1 MHVNY
6 CTVSMSFES
15 ESVNAKGL
23 SCCQLAHLLYFP
35 FALKYS
41 PAQQAS
47 EYKHQNE
54 EQWMRAMR
62 LSLT

>member
-1 MHVNY
+1 MNVNY
-6 CTVSMSFES
+6 CTVSTSFES

-47 EYKHQNE
+47 EYKHQDG
-54 EQWMRAMR
+54 EQ
-62 LSLT
+62 